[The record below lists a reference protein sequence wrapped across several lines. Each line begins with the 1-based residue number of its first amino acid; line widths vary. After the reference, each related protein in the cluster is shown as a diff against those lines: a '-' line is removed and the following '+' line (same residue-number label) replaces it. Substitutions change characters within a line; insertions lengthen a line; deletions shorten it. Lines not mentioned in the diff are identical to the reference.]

1 MSVRRTRL
9 IPNTKRNVL
18 FIVLSLFISACA
30 STVDGDRYQPIVSLA
45 RVNAIAQNR
54 LDHEASIAVDFY
66 VNENGHAKQVKV
78 SDSKG
83 LKQHEIQ
90 DIVNALYLWKFKPAS
105 KNNIAYRSHWLA
117 TYEVSES
124 DGHFELE
131 EQEIM
136 ELSY

>member
-1 MSVRRTRL
+1 M
-9 IPNTKRNVL
+9 PNTKCGVL
-18 FIVLSLFISACA
+18 FLVLSLFIGACA

-54 LDHEASIAVDFY
+54 LNHEASIVVDFY
-66 VNENGHAKQVKV
+66 VNENGHAKQVNV
-78 SDSKG
+78 RDSKG

-90 DIVNALYLWKFKPAS
+90 DIVNAFYLWKFKPAS
-105 KNNIAYRSHWLA
+105 KKKIAYSSHWLA

-124 DGHFELE
+124 DGHFELD